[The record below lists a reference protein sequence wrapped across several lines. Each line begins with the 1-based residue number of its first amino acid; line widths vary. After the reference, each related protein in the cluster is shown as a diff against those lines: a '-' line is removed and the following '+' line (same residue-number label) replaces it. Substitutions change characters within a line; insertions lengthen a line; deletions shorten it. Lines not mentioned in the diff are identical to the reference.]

1 MRRGEGIGVAIAR
14 RAEAVLLNG
23 LGRFEE
29 ASDAARAASA
39 SAGPG
44 RGQLGTDRA
53 GGGREARGR
62 PDEALHRPRPAR
74 ADHRRGRHGLGA
86 GRPGTPRALLGQG
99 AEAEERYR
107 EAIDRLGRTTVA
119 MELARAH
126 LLYGEW
132 LRREA
137 GSGEA
142 REQLHAAHALF
153 TRFGAEAFAD
163 RTVRELRATVTRWS
177 GATATRRQ
185 ALTTQE
191 APDRAAG
198 PGRGHQLEIGAQL
211 FLSPHTVSGTC
222 GKVYAK
228 LASPP
233 GGPWTPCCDR
243 RPPSRADAALTTG
256 PGRHTRGVGCHTSG
270 VTTVLCDGDTF
281 RRGPASRP
289 RGEDP

>member
-1 MRRGEGIGVAIAR
+1 MRIT
-14 RAEAVLLNG
+14 
-23 LGRFEE
+23 
-29 ASDAARAASA
+29 DAA
-39 SAGPG
+39 
-44 RGQLGTDRA
+44 GTDWA
-53 GGGREARGR
+53 LGVQARS
-62 PDEALHRPRPAR
+62 
-74 ADHRRGRHGLGA
+74 
-86 GRPGTPRALLGQG
+86 RALLGQG

-222 GKVYAK
+222 GRCTRSSHHLPAV
-228 LASPP
+228 P
-233 GGPWTPCCDR
+233 GHRAVTGGR
-243 RPPSRADAALTTG
+243 RA
-256 PGRHTRGVGCHTSG
+256 GRTRRS
-270 VTTVLCDGDTF
+270 
-281 RRGPASRP
+281 P
-289 RGEDP
+289 RGRPSHARSRLSHVRCHHGLV